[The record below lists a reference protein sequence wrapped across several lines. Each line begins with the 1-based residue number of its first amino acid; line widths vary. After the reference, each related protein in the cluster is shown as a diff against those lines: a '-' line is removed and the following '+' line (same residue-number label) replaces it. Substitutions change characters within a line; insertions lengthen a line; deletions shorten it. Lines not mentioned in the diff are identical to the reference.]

1 MLHILLVESSYGVCN
16 ISVENFYLINSDK
29 NQITSTKM
37 RIRQPSQFSFYLSIY
52 LFIYLK
58 LFLKLV

>member
-1 MLHILLVESSYGVCN
+1 MLHILLVESCYRVCN

-37 RIRQPSQFSFYLSIY
+37 RIRQPSQFSFYLFIY
-52 LFIYLK
+52 LFK
-58 LFLKLV
+58 TFFKVGLV

>member
-1 MLHILLVESSYGVCN
+1 MLHILLVESSYRVCN

-37 RIRQPSQFSFYLSIY
+37 RIRQPSQFSFYLFIY
-52 LFIYLK
+52 LFKTFFKVGLA
-58 LFLKLV
+58 